1 MFNKKQIIKDVV
13 KTCFIS
19 KEGHIPSSLSILD
32 LLLVFYGKILNKE
45 KNYFILSKGHAS
57 LGLFSVL
64 NYFDLLEESLDNYCD
79 FNSKLGGHPTNM
91 VLNVEASTGSL
102 GHGLPISVG
111 IALGEKIKKTNKR
124 VFVIIGDGESNEGT
138 IWESALIASNHNLD
152 NLCCIMDYNHSNDRA
167 LKLDDVISK
176 FKSFN
181 WDCYVIDGHN
191 QEEIFEI
198 LQKKSNN
205 QPMFI
210 LANTIKGKGCY
221 IMENNPEWHH
231 KVPTELEYNKILEML

>member
-1 MFNKKQIIKDVV
+1 
-13 KTCFIS
+13 
-19 KEGHIPSSLSILD
+19 
-32 LLLVFYGKILNKE
+32 
-45 KNYFILSKGHAS
+45 
-57 LGLFSVL
+57 
-64 NYFDLLEESLDNYCD
+64 
-79 FNSKLGGHPTNM
+79 
-91 VLNVEASTGSL
+91 
-102 GHGLPISVG
+102 
-111 IALGEKIKKTNKR
+111 
-124 VFVIIGDGESNEGT
+124 
-138 IWESALIASNHNLD
+138 
-152 NLCCIMDYNHSNDRA
+152 MDYNHSNDRA

-205 QPMFI
+205 QHMFI